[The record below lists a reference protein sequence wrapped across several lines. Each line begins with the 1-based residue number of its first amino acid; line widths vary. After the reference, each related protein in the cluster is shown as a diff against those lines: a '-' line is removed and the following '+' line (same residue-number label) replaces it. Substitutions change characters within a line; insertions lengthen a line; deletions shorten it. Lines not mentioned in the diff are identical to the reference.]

1 MGLGRNEIA
10 INSHNSM
17 IRRPNREWYNQ
28 SFMSKEN
35 EANKQQIEQETFEI
49 GQRLSSRN
57 SIFSKYLFIYSAN
70 VFFYKMVC

>member
-17 IRRPNREWYNQ
+17 IRRPNRELYNQ

-70 VFFYKMVC
+70 VIYFL